1 MSGYL
6 VLQSA
11 EERISSLNL
20 NLPALPLDRIPDDG
34 AVLSKN
40 VGSKPCSPQCSV
52 VKVQAD
58 EVDVCHLCPS
68 LAMAVLPQ
76 LP

>member
-11 EERISSLNL
+11 EERISSPNL
-20 NLPALPLDRIPDDG
+20 NLPALPLDRMPDDG
-34 AVLSKN
+34 AVLSEN
-40 VGSKPCSPQCSV
+40 VGSKPCSPRCSV

-58 EVDVCHLCPS
+58 EVEVICAPPS
-68 LAMAVLPQ
+68 L
-76 LP
+76 